1 MSLSSRLSP
10 RWKTRLIALT
20 LATPLPALVCRLLRL
35 WQRLTKPLT
44 VGVRALVVD
53 GEGKVLLV
61 RHTYLPGWHLPG
73 GRVNKG
79 ETAAAAA
86 ARELREEAGLVSM
99 VPPRLLGLY
108 GRFRHGGSDHVA
120 VYVFEHW
127 SGTVRPDGLEV
138 AEAGFYAL
146 GRLPEGT
153 TQATLR
159 RLREYRGLA
168 ATPDHW

>member
-1 MSLSSRLSP
+1 MTASTHSPP
-10 RWKTRLIALT
+10 RWKLRLLSLI
-20 LATPLPALVCRLLRL
+20 LASPLPGMVFRVRRL
-35 WQRLTKPLT
+35 WQKFAKPLT

-53 GEGKVLLV
+53 GEGRVLLV
-61 RHTYLPGWHLPG
+61 RHSYLPGWHLPG
-73 GRVNKG
+73 GKVNKG
-79 ETAAAAA
+79 ETAAGGA
-86 ARELREEAGLVSM
+86 ARELREETGLMAM

-127 SGTVRPDGLEV
+127 TGTLRPDGLEV
-138 AEAGFYAL
+138 VEAGFYAL

-168 ATPDHW
+168 ATPEHW

>member
-1 MSLSSRLSP
+1 MTQDFHRP
-10 RWKTRLIALT
+10 RWQLRLASLI
-20 LATPLPALVCRLLRL
+20 LATPLPGLVFRIRRF
-35 WQRLTKPLT
+35 WQRLARPLT

-61 RHTYLPGWHLPG
+61 RHSYSPGWHLPG
-73 GRVNKG
+73 GGVCKG

-86 ARELREEAGLVSM
+86 ARELREETGLIVM
-99 VPPRLLGLY
+99 VPARLLGLY

-120 VYVFEHW
+120 VYVVEHW

-138 AEAGFYAL
+138 VEAGFYAL

-168 ATPDHW
+168 ATPEYW

>member
-1 MSLSSRLSP
+1 MTTPPATPP
-10 RWKTRLIALT
+10 RWKSRVLPLI
-20 LATPLPALVCRLLRL
+20 LATPLPRLVFRLRML
-35 WQRLTKPLT
+35 WQKLARPLT

-53 GEGKVLLV
+53 GEGRVLLV

-86 ARELREEAGLVSM
+86 ARELREETGLMAMGSA
-99 VPPRLLGLY
+99 RLLGLY

-127 SGTVRPDGLEV
+127 SGALRPDGLEI

-168 ATPDHW
+168 VTPESW